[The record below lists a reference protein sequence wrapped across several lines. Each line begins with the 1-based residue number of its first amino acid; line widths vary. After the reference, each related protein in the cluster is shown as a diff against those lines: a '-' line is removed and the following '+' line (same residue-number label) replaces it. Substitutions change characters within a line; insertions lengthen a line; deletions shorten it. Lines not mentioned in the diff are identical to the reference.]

1 MSIKEI
7 AKLAGVSPST
17 VSRILNN
24 PAYKPSSPEIREK
37 VWRIA
42 IENNYT
48 PNEAARNLK
57 KGAVKGKRNN
67 YYVTI
72 LMTRMDSAHV
82 DPFFDELLRIVET
95 EIHKNNCILSR
106 IWYNSVF
113 SDDKRCKRESLDRL
127 IETMHAETEGQCNG
141 LIIIGKCNKDAAMK
155 LKKVFK
161 NIVCINRNASIYHI
175 DEIVCDGEKLAE
187 IAVNYLISLG
197 HSNIAYVGKCHNE
210 ARYRG
215 YIKTLQKNEIEPELS
230 YIIET
235 KQTEAEGYDA
245 MKKILTKEDCPTGI
259 YCSNDITAIGM
270 LKYLNQHR
278 HFYTPSIIATDDI
291 EEAQN
296 TNPML
301 TTVKVPKEEMGK
313 FALMLLLDRMKNG
326 HTSSVRMELEGKL
339 MARNSCTRVEDIG
352 WNDYCI

>member
-24 PAYKPSSPEIREK
+24 PTYKPSSPEIREK

-57 KGAVKGKRNN
+57 RGSDNKKRKN

-106 IWYNSVF
+106 IWYNSIF
-113 SDDKRCKRESLDRL
+113 SDDKRCRRESLDRL
-127 IETMHAETEGQCNG
+127 IESMYTEAEGQCNG
-141 LIIIGKCNKDAAMK
+141 LIIIGKCNKNAAMK

-161 NIVCINRNASIYHI
+161 NVVCINRNASIYHI
-175 DEIVCDGEKLAE
+175 DEVVCDGEKLAE

-197 HSNIAYVGKCHNE
+197 HSNIAYVGNCHNE
-210 ARYRG
+210 ARYKG

-235 KQTEAEGYDA
+235 KQTEAEGYEA
-245 MKKILTKEDCPTGI
+245 MKKILTKEECPTGI
-259 YCSNDITAIGM
+259 YCSNDITAVGM

-278 HFYTPSIIATDDI
+278 HFYTPSIISTDDI

-313 FALMLLLDRMKNG
+313 FALMLLLDKMKHG

-339 MARNSCTRVEDIG
+339 MVRNSCTPVEDIG